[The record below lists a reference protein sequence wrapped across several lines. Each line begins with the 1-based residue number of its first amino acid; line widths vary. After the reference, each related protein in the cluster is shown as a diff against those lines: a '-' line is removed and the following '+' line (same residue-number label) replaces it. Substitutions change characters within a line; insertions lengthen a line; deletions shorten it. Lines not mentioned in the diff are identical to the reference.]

1 MEKIVG
7 VELSHRFAPIAV
19 RERLALNKE
28 QTRVAIQKL
37 KRHYKEVFI
46 ISTCNRLSI
55 YAYGKSHNEIVDFFD
70 SFGNYRQYLSILPD
84 TEIAIINLF
93 STAAGLESQ
102 AVGEHQIIGQIKDAL
117 DIGRE
122 EQSIG
127 PVLDEL
133 IRQAIHTG
141 KRVRMETNIGKF
153 SASLATVGFELI
165 SHHGYN
171 FGDSTFLV
179 IGTGNMANLV
189 ATVLDRTPIKKL
201 YVASHDKER
210 AQEMAKEWNG
220 TAVEMQ
226 NIHQAL
232 AEANIIVGGT
242 QGEINLLHEETM
254 AESKCPRAKFALETG
269 GSKLFI
275 DFGVPRNF
283 NPDLKNHENISLY
296 DLDDI
301 KKITYDGLL
310 KRYDEIPLARKIVN
324 QELEWFM
331 VWLKNRKVAPVIEAY
346 WSNLEEMR
354 DEELK
359 WLIPKMG
366 DLSEHQKELL
376 MRFSHR
382 LLRKISSPTIDGI
395 KNIAQN
401 IHIQDNPINTAKQI
415 LDVNNVDIFVPKR
428 KIVVGTRGSKLA
440 LTQTNWVV
448 EQLKALQPDY
458 EFETKIIK
466 TSGDEGNINVVGAF
480 TSALQ
485 RAMLAN
491 EIDIAVHSY
500 KDIPTEEV
508 NGLRVI
514 PITERED
521 FRDVL
526 ISKSGKKLL
535 DLPKG
540 AVIGTGSLRRT
551 AQLKQFRPDLEY
563 KFIQGNVDGR
573 IQKMEAGEYDAII
586 LAAAGLRRLNMIDYA
601 TEILDLN
608 VMLPAVG
615 QGILGIETIDK
626 EGYVLDLVKKLRHEP
641 TKYAADAERAFL
653 IALGGGCNLPIA
665 AYAKATNNNIE
676 IEGVFASED
685 GVHFSRKTIKGKV
698 EERRELA
705 RILALDLKKEID
717 FKKKEQLSETTSKS
731 C

>member
-1 MEKIVG
+1 MDKIVG

-19 RERLALNKE
+19 RERLALNRE
-28 QTRVAIQKL
+28 QTRSAIHTL
-37 KRHYKEVFI
+37 KKYYKEVFI

-55 YAYGKSHNEIVDFFD
+55 YAFGNSHNEILNYFD
-70 SFGNYRQYLSILPD
+70 TFGNYRQYLSILPD
-84 TEIAIINLF
+84 SEISIINLF
-93 STAAGLESQ
+93 STSAGLESQ
-102 AVGEHQIIGQIKDAL
+102 AVGEHQIIGQIREAL
-117 DIGRE
+117 EIGRE

-133 IRQAIHTG
+133 IRRSVHAG
-141 KRVRMETNIGKF
+141 KRVRVETNIGKF

-165 SHHGYN
+165 NHHGYDIAN
-171 FGDSTFLV
+171 STFLV

-189 ATVLDRTPIKKL
+189 ATILDRSSIKKL
-201 YVASHDKER
+201 YIASHDIDR
-210 AQEMAKEWNG
+210 ANDMAKEWKG
-220 TAVEMQ
+220 IPIEMQ

-232 AEANIIVGGT
+232 GEANIVIGGT

-254 AESKCPRAKFALETG
+254 AESKCPRANFALETG
-269 GSKLFI
+269 GNKLFI

-283 NPDLKNHENISLY
+283 NPNLKDHKNISLY

-324 QELEWFM
+324 QELDWFM

-346 WSNLEEMR
+346 WSNLEDLR

-366 DLSEHQKELL
+366 DLSDHQKELL

-415 LDVNNVDIFVPKR
+415 LDVNDVTIFVPKR
-428 KIVVGTRGSKLA
+428 KIIVGTRGSKLA

-448 EQLKALQPDY
+448 DQLKILQPDY
-458 EFETKIIK
+458 EFETKIIR
-466 TSGDEGNINVVGAF
+466 TSGDDGNIDVVGAF

-485 RAMLAN
+485 RSMLAG
-491 EIDIAVHSY
+491 EIDIAIHSF

-521 FRDVL
+521 CRDVL
-526 ISKSGKKLL
+526 ISKNGKTLKELQ
-535 DLPKG
+535 KG
-540 AVIGTGSLRRT
+540 ATIGTGSLRRS
-551 AQLKQFRPDLEY
+551 AQLKQIRPDLNY

-573 IQKMEAGEYDAII
+573 IQKMENGEYDAII
-586 LAAAGLRRLNMIDYA
+586 LAAAGLSRLNMLDFA
-601 TEILDLN
+601 SEILETDI
-608 VMLPAVG
+608 MLPAVG
-615 QGILGIETIDK
+615 QGILGIEIIDK

-641 TKYAADAERAFL
+641 TKFAADAERAFL
-653 IALGGGCNLPIA
+653 VALGGGCNLPIA
-665 AYAKATNNNIE
+665 AYAQATKTDIT
-676 IEGVFASED
+676 IQGIFATED
-685 GVHFSRKTIKGKV
+685 GKYFSKKTIKGNV
-698 EERRELA
+698 DDRRELA
-705 RILALDLKKEID
+705 RSLALDLKKEIEL
-717 FKKKEQLSETTSKS
+717 KKKEQLSETTSKT

>member
-28 QTRVAIQKL
+28 QTRVAIQTL
-37 KRHYKEVFI
+37 KKHYKEVFI

-70 SFGNYRQYLSILPD
+70 TFGNYRQYLSILPD
-84 TEIAIINLF
+84 SEISIINLF

-102 AVGEHQIIGQIKDAL
+102 AVGEHQISGQIKDAL
-117 DIGRE
+117 ELGRE

-171 FGDSTFLV
+171 FADSTFLV

-189 ATVLDRTPIKKL
+189 ATILDRTPIKKL
-201 YVASHDKER
+201 YVASHDKSR
-210 AQEMAKEWNG
+210 AQEMANEWNG
-220 TAVEMQ
+220 IAVDMQ

-283 NPDLKNHENISLY
+283 NPDLKNHDNIHLY

-366 DLSEHQKELL
+366 DISEHQKELL

-401 IHIQDNPINTAKQI
+401 IHVQDNPINTAKQI

-448 EQLKALQPDY
+448 EQLKAIQPDY

-466 TSGDEGNINVVGAF
+466 TSGDEGNISVVGAF

-526 ISKSGKKLL
+526 ISKSGKKLM
-535 DLPKG
+535 DLPAG

-551 AQLKQFRPDLEY
+551 AQLKQLRPDLEY

-573 IQKMEAGEYDAII
+573 IQKMDAGEYDAVI

-608 VMLPAVG
+608 IMLPAVG

-641 TKYAADAERAFL
+641 TKFAADAERAFL

-665 AYAKATNNNIE
+665 AYAKSSNNDIE

-685 GVHFSRKTIKGKV
+685 GVYFSRKTIKGKV

-717 FKKKEQLSETTSKS
+717 LKKKEQVSEFSTK
-731 C
+731 

>member
-1 MEKIVG
+1 MDKIVG

-28 QTRVAIQKL
+28 QTRAAVQNL
-37 KRHYKEVFI
+37 KKHYKEVFI

-55 YAYGKSHNEIVDFFD
+55 YAYGSSHNEIVEFFD
-70 SFGNYRQYLSILPD
+70 TFGNYRQYLSILPD
-84 TEIAIINLF
+84 SEIAIINLF

-102 AVGEHQIIGQIKDAL
+102 AVGEHQISGQIKDAL

-122 EQSIG
+122 EHVVG

-133 IRQAIHTG
+133 IRQAVHTG

-165 SHHGYN
+165 ERHGYN
-171 FGDSTFLV
+171 FDESTFLL

-189 ATVLDRTPIKKL
+189 ATILDRATIKKL
-201 YVASHDKER
+201 YIASHDLER
-210 AQEMAKEWNG
+210 AQEMATEWNG
-220 TAVEMQ
+220 IAIDMQ

-232 AEANIIVGGT
+232 SEANIVVGGT

-254 AESKCPRAKFALETG
+254 AESKCPRANFALESG
-269 GSKLFI
+269 GSKLFL

-283 NPDLKNHENISLY
+283 NPNLKDHKNISLY

-324 QELEWFM
+324 QELDWFM
-331 VWLKNRKVAPVIEAY
+331 VWLKNRRVAPVIEAY
-346 WSNLEEMR
+346 WSNLEELR
-354 DEELK
+354 DEEIK
-359 WLIPKMG
+359 WLLPKMG
-366 DLSEHQKELL
+366 DISEHQKELL

-401 IHIQDNPINTAKQI
+401 IHLQDNPINTAKQI

-428 KIVVGTRGSKLA
+428 KIIVGTRGSKLA
-440 LTQTNWVV
+440 LTQSNWVV
-448 EQLKALQPDY
+448 EQLKAIQPDY
-458 EFETKIIK
+458 EFETKIIR
-466 TSGDEGNINVVGAF
+466 TSGDDGNIDVVGAF

-485 RAMLAN
+485 RSMLAG
-491 EIDIAVHSY
+491 EIDIAIHSY

-521 FRDVL
+521 CRDVF
-526 ISKSGKKLL
+526 ISKTGKKLK
-535 DLPKG
+535 DLPAG
-540 AVIGTGSLRRT
+540 ATIGTGSLRRS
-551 AQLKQFRPDLEY
+551 AQLKQIRPDLNY

-573 IQKMEAGEYDAII
+573 IQKMESGEYDAII

-601 TEILDLN
+601 TELLDIDI
-608 VMLPAVG
+608 MLPAVG

-626 EGYVLDLVKKLRHEP
+626 EGYVLDLIKKLRHEP
-641 TKYAADAERAFL
+641 TKNAADAERAFL

-665 AYAKATNNNIE
+665 AYAQATKTDIT
-676 IEGVFASED
+676 IQGVFATED
-685 GVHFSRKTIKGKV
+685 GKYFARKKITGKV
-698 EERRELA
+698 EDRRELA
-705 RILALDLKKEID
+705 RSLALDLKKEIEL
-717 FKKKEQLSETTSKS
+717 KKKEQLSETTSKS